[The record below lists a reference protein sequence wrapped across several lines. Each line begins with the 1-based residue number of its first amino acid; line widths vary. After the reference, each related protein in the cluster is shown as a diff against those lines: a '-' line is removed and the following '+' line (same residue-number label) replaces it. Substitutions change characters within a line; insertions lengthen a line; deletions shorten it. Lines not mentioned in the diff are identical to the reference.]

1 MKKNNVIPR
10 KFIRITCKMLTE
22 TSENKTGDVLHVYRN
37 DFGLCA
43 MNTATGKYFYISP
56 FILRDTQWCEFLEV
70 E

>member
-10 KFIRITCKMLTE
+10 KFYHIMCKMLTG
-22 TSENKTGDVLHVYRN
+22 TSANKPGDVLHVYRN

-43 MNTATGKYFYISP
+43 MNTATSKYYYISP
-56 FILRDTQWCEFLEV
+56 SILRDPQMCEFLEV

>member
-10 KFIRITCKMLTE
+10 KFYRIVCKMLTE
-22 TSENKTGDVLHVYRN
+22 TSENKPGDIFHVYSN

-43 MNTATGKYFYISP
+43 LNTATGKYFYISP
-56 FILRDTQWCEFLEV
+56 SILRDPQMCEFLEV